1 MEREEKAAGS
11 SNRTV
16 ADTPVDQGTR
26 IADDPRNR
34 RSNPRYS
41 VDEDSML
48 LLVSHGRPLESHIL
62 DLSLDGCRM
71 RTSERFTA
79 GLRMRVEVS
88 FKVNGI
94 AFRFLGVVQWTDG
107 EHLLGI
113 RFVEVISRR
122 REQLAEVICEME
134 AAAAARAAKKAAESE
149 AQKLAEEQARR
160 EAEEQEES
168 QAQEPA
174 LGEAT
179 QIADREAR
187 EWAEIQEIAQRARI
201 ARTAD
206 RLPLTVQT
214 PVKLNR
220 RAQAPHEVDTTATIF
235 LVKVGSMLRGRILDL
250 SESGCRIC
258 CDEPF
263 PVGIYTRVEA
273 EFRLAGLPFLL
284 GGVVQ
289 AIHDRRSVSIRFLE
303 VSERKQ
309 KQVEQLIARIEEMRW
324 RPADMGE
331 EAMGDEN

>member
-11 SNRTV
+11 SNRTA
-16 ADTPVDQGTR
+16 ADPPVEQGTR
-26 IADDPRNR
+26 LADDPRNR
-34 RSNPRYS
+34 RSHPRYA
-41 VDEDSML
+41 VNEDSML

-71 RTSERFTA
+71 RTSERFAA

-134 AAAAARAAKKAAESE
+134 AAARAAKKAAENE

-160 EAEEQEES
+160 EAEEQEER
-168 QAQEPA
+168 QAHEIA
-174 LGEAT
+174 IREAGE
-179 QIADREAR
+179 IEDREAR
-187 EWAEIQEIAQRARI
+187 EWAEIQEIARKART

-206 RLPLTVQT
+206 RLPLTVEV

-220 RAQAPHEVDTTATIF
+220 RAQARHEVVTTATVF
-235 LVKVGSMLRGRILDL
+235 LVEGGLMLRGRILDL
-250 SESGCRIC
+250 SVSGCRIC

-263 PVGIYTRVEA
+263 PVSTYTRVEI

-289 AIHDRRSVSIRFLE
+289 AIHDRRDVGIRFLE
-303 VSERKQ
+303 VSERKRE
-309 KQVEQLIARIEEMRW
+309 QVDRLIAEIEEVRW
-324 RPADMGE
+324 RPADMEE
-331 EAMGDEN
+331 EAMGGQI